1 MRVIIID
8 PRERIVEE
16 RELKPGRR
24 RIEAFLGDFAAFGMW
39 LGSDAVYVRHWPSD
53 TDFFRLGP
61 NAWIAGRAVVA
72 GAAAGIAGW
81 RASATLT
88 TSEVMFSVTWSDEN
102 AERPIA
108 WLNSNGA
115 SAVPKRTQ
123 RSQPNGRRQQ
133 ARGVEHDPKKSQTFW
148 I

>member
-39 LGSDAVYVRHWPSD
+39 LGSDAVYVRDWPSD

-108 WLNSNGA
+108 WLNNKW
-115 SAVPKRTQ
+115 SAHLPEHEAFELM
-123 RSQPNGRRQQ
+123 RSRRRERLRAQV
-133 ARGVEHDPKKSQTFW
+133 RP
-148 I
+148 